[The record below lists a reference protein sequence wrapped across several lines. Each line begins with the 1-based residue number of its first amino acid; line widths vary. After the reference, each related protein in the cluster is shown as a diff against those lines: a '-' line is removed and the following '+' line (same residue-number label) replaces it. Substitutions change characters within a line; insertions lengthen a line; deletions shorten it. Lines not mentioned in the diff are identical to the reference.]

1 MEENEEM
8 IKMDQQERKQFWDVL
23 CSLKGFDIQSESE
36 KLKNAITIPRHL
48 YRYRAV
54 SLSTIDALQQKRMF
68 FSNANYYDDPF
79 DTLLHIDFAKIR
91 DEGKRFLSS
100 EKIKEQIQ
108 SFFSIGIMDSKITE
122 NLVNAIENI
131 DHDEII
137 DAAIGFLKQNIQLL
151 LKEKL
156 WTACFAESGDNET
169 MWLKYADQYKGF
181 CLVYDLQDSASDLC
195 GKQEKCL
202 NCVVNKAGVSIYPV
216 YYSDEG
222 YDATEY
228 AKSLAASYMVQ
239 QIGNNIRLPKEVINT
254 IVPPVQSQM
263 WQPERITLIKS
274 KCHEYDREW
283 RMILR
288 DNSTPPVMK
297 EWIPAGVILGL
308 RVTDRNKDIII
319 RSAKMAEIAHIYESF
334 ISDKYKLEHREIE
347 C

>member
-1 MEENEEM
+1 
-8 IKMDQQERKQFWDVL
+8 MDQQERKQFWDVL
-23 CSLKGFDIQSESE
+23 FSLQGIDIQSEAE
-36 KLKNAITIPRHL
+36 KLTNAITIPRHL

-54 SLSTIDALQQKRMF
+54 SLSTIDALQRNRMY

-79 DTLLHIDFAKIR
+79 DTLLHIDFARIR
-91 DEGKRFLSS
+91 DEGKKFLSS
-100 EKIKEQIQ
+100 EQIKQQIQ
-108 SFFSIGIMDSKITE
+108 SLLSTGIMNSKITDY
-122 NLVNAIENI
+122 LVSILDNI
-131 DHDEII
+131 DHDKII
-137 DAAIGFLKQNIQLL
+137 DAAIGYLKQNIQFL

-156 WTACFAESGDNET
+156 WTACFTESGDNET

-181 CLVYDLQDSASDLC
+181 CLIYDLQDSASDLC

-228 AKSLAASYMVQ
+228 AKSLSASYMAQYIV
-239 QIGNNIRLPKEVINT
+239 NNNQLPIEVINAL
-254 IVPPVQSQM
+254 VPPVQSQM
-263 WQPERITLIKS
+263 WQTERITLIKS

-288 DNSTPPVMK
+288 DHSTPPVMK

-308 RVTDRNKDIII
+308 RVTDRDKDIII
-319 RSAKMAEIAHIYESF
+319 RSSKMAGIAHIYESF
-334 ISDKYKLEHREIE
+334 INDKYKLEHREIV

>member
-1 MEENEEM
+1 
-8 IKMDQQERKQFWDVL
+8 MDQEERKQFWDIL
-23 CSLKGFDIQSESE
+23 CSLQGIDIQSESE
-36 KLKNAITIPRHL
+36 KLAKTISMPRHL

-54 SLSTIDALQQKRMF
+54 SSNTIDALKRNRMF

-79 DTLLHIDFAKIR
+79 DTLLHIDFARIR
-91 DEGKRFLSS
+91 DGGIKYLSS
-100 EKIKEQIQ
+100 EHIKQQIQ
-108 SFFSIGIMDSKITE
+108 SFSSASNIDSKIAE
-122 NLVNAIENI
+122 NLVSVLDNI
-131 DHDEII
+131 DHNKLI
-137 DAAIGFLKQNIQLL
+137 DVAIGYLQQNIQFL

-156 WTACFAESGDNET
+156 WTACFTESGDNQT

-181 CLVYDLQDSASDLC
+181 CVVYDLQDSASDLC

-202 NCVVNKAGVSIYPV
+202 NCVVNRAGVSIYPV

-228 AKSLAASYMVQ
+228 AKSLAAVFMAQYLVD
-239 QIGNNIRLPKEVINT
+239 NNQLPLELINAF
-254 IVPPVQSQM
+254 VPPIQNQM
-263 WQPERITLIKS
+263 WQPERVTLIKS

-308 RVTDRNKDIII
+308 RVKDEDKDIII
-319 RSAKMAEIAHIYESF
+319 RSSKMAGIAHIYESF
-334 ISDKYKLEHREIE
+334 INDKYKLEHREIV